1 MVKSLLNICLDFIK
15 SPCNSETEFDE
26 YWLNC
31 GMACI
36 LFKFYHYLLFH
47 EFYYCS
53 CRSRIFK
60 IHFLKRNVDYKINVR
75 ARNCFHCWFIF
86 MVEIK
91 VKKLFKYKNNIVHFA
106 SLLGD
111 FFSFIN
117 ALKYIYCS
125 VDFQNSEYYDS
136 MYYSFSYYLDQ
147 YEPCLCHHPPSG
159 PF

>member
-1 MVKSLLNICLDFIK
+1 
-15 SPCNSETEFDE
+15 
-26 YWLNC
+26 
-31 GMACI
+31 MACI
-36 LFKFYHYLLFH
+36 PFKFYHYSLFH

-75 ARNCFHCWFIF
+75 SKELFSLL
-86 MVEIK
+86 VEIK
-91 VKKLFKYKNNIVHFA
+91 VKKLFKYRNNIVHFA

-117 ALKYIYCS
+117 EFKYIYCS
-125 VDFQNSEYYDS
+125 VDFQNSEYCNS